1 MIIFTDAEKL
11 FHSTFFFT
19 KFNSHPRNTRELL
32 QYDKEYVSSKT
43 LQLTYILNG
52 GKRKTFHLGWEQGR
66 NAPSP
71 VLGYMCTGRPM

>member
-1 MIIFTDAEKL
+1 MQKIISFY
-11 FHSTFFFT
+11 FFT

-32 QYDKEYVSSKT
+32 QYDKEYVSNKT

-52 GKRKTFHLGWEQGR
+52 GKWKTFHLGWEPDR

-71 VLGYMCTGRPM
+71 VLGCVCIRRPM